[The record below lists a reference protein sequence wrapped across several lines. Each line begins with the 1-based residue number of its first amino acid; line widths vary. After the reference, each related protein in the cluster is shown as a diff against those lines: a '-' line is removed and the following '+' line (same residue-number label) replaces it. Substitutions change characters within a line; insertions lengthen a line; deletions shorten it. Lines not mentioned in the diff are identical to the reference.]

1 VIREAASG
9 RGGGEGVRTRDH
21 LANVRTLL
29 AFLRTGLILTG
40 MGLVIDKLEVIEH
53 LHGFLY
59 GFPVAVIGC
68 VLTGAALL
76 RFLAQRRAIESDTL
90 RSHVAWDLALLG
102 LVGVAAL
109 LVMLWLGGL

>member
-1 VIREAASG
+1 MIREAAPG

-29 AFLRTGLILTG
+29 SFLRTGLVLSG

-53 LHGFLY
+53 LRGFLY
-59 GFPVAVIGC
+59 GFPVAVIGWL
-68 VLTGAALL
+68 VTAAALL
-76 RFLAQRRAIESDTL
+76 RFLAQRRAIEGQDL
-90 RSHVAWDLALLG
+90 RSHVAWDLALIG
-102 LVGVAAL
+102 LIAAAAL